1 MKPIVE
7 IKDLSF
13 SYNNGNSVLN
23 GINLQVGEG
32 ESLAILGMNGSGK
45 STLLKIIDG
54 LIFPQKGEVIV
65 FEKTISEKCL
75 EEKEFRFMFRK
86 EVALLFQNSEYQLL
100 CENVK
105 EELSFTLFQLGAKVS
120 EIEKRVNEVA
130 SFFEIDNLLD
140 KSPHNLS
147 EGEKKRIAF
156 ASLLPQNP
164 SLLLLDEPTSHL
176 DPKNVKFIKNL
187 IMKLNESG
195 KTIVFAT
202 HELELAKEIAKR
214 VIVIGKDHSIKREG
228 SPLQILE
235 DAHFLEEENLI

>member
-13 SYNNGNSVLN
+13 SYNNRDSVLN
-23 GINLQVGEG
+23 DVNLKVDEG
-32 ESLAILGMNGSGK
+32 ECLAILGMNGSGK
-45 STLLKIIDG
+45 STLLKIVDG
-54 LIFPQKGEVIV
+54 LIFPQKGEVII
-65 FEKTISEKCL
+65 FGKNLSEKSL
-75 EEKEFRFMFRK
+75 KEKDFRFLFRK

-105 EELSFTLFQLGAKVS
+105 DELSFTLFQLETEFS
-120 EIEKRVNEVA
+120 EIEKRVKDVA
-130 SFFEIDNLLD
+130 AFFEIDDYLD

-164 SLLLLDEPTSHL
+164 TIFLLDEPTSHL

-187 IMKLNESG
+187 ILKLNEIG
-195 KTIVFAT
+195 KTIIFAT
-202 HELELAKEIAKR
+202 HELTLVKEIARR
-214 VIVIGKDHSIKREG
+214 VVVIGKDHSIKREG

-235 DAHFLEEENLI
+235 DAHLLEEENLI